1 MRAFVLLLL
10 VAAASPALADSAAL
24 HFSRAAQR
32 YDSADFDGALS
43 ELRAA
48 VKADPNHLASLH
60 LLGVVQM
67 QTGAFADGEQT
78 LKDSLARG
86 GSAVFPQTMF
96 ELGLSQFKQLK
107 YQDALASLHEAVR
120 LEPRRAAAF
129 YLLGMTQYELHD
141 YATSAETFRLAA
153 SNVKHDELLYVA
165 SMYYRGE
172 ALLRSGDD
180 ADARR
185 AFATVKRD
193 GAGTV
198 FADVASRGGTLQ
210 GESGEGG
217 AYVALGIQ
225 YDTNVALVALGT
237 ALPAVVKQ
245 DGGRGIVDAGI
256 RYTTPIAG
264 PVDFGFGIFFYQ
276 SLHFTGGGT
285 ENFNLTAP
293 WGNAEFGFRFSDKP
307 IQDRLSFGYTG
318 GADFIR
324 GDSNVTGNHQILNF
338 YEGWHHPYARF
349 ELREGRSL
357 YTSFTY
363 TLRLESFY
371 RPTLG
376 WTDPRN
382 SRTNLGHEGRVA
394 QYYEL
399 PKKLGRIGGGVFFQY
414 QDANGDRWDNL
425 GGGAYLEAEVVIAK
439 KLGFRVRGD
448 LSALGYPHDDRQ
460 ASRLDANLGGSFG
473 IRYWFIESVGIHG
486 DIGYARNFSNF
497 APFAYDRAIFSF
509 YLMARY

>member
-1 MRAFVLLLL
+1 MRSLAFIF
-10 VAAASPALADSAAL
+10 VALAARPVFADSAAL

-32 YDSADFDGALS
+32 YDSADFEGALT
-43 ELRAA
+43 ELRSA

-60 LLGVVQM
+60 LLGVVQT
-67 QTGAFADGEQT
+67 QTGAYAEGEQT
-78 LKDSLARG
+78 LKDLLARG

-96 ELGLSQFKQLK
+96 ELGLAQFKQLK
-107 YQDALASLHEAVR
+107 YQDAVASLREGIR

-141 YATSAETFRLAA
+141 YATSAETFKLAA
-153 SNVKHDELLYVA
+153 GNVKHDELLYVA

-225 YDTNVALVALGT
+225 YDTNVPLIALGT
-237 ALPAVVKQ
+237 LLPATVKQ
-245 DGGRGIVDAGI
+245 AGGRGVADAGI

-276 SLHFTGGGT
+276 SLHFTGAHV
-285 ENFNLTAP
+285 ENYNLTAP

-318 GADFIR
+318 GADFIH
-324 GDSNVTGNHQILNF
+324 GDSAVTGTHQLLNF

-363 TLRLESFY
+363 TLHVETFY

-376 WTDPRN
+376 WTDPRD
-382 SRTNLGHEGRVA
+382 SRTNIAHEGRVA
-394 QYYEL
+394 QYYEF
-399 PKKLGRIGGGVFFQY
+399 PKKLGRVGGGAYFQY
-414 QDANGDRWDNL
+414 QDANGDRWDNI
-425 GGGAYLEAEVVIAK
+425 GGGGYVEGEVVLAK
-439 KLGFRVRGD
+439 KLGFRLRGD
-448 LSALGYPHDDRQ
+448 FSVLSYPHDERQ
-460 ASRLDANLGGSFG
+460 ASRLDSNLSGTFG
-473 IRYWFIESVGIHG
+473 IRYWFIQEVGVHG

-497 APFAYDRAIFSF
+497 APFAYDRALFSF